1 MNGTVARLAVRSLL
15 GRRRGVLL
23 FVVPG
28 VLFALA
34 ALVRVIAGEDSSN
47 ITSVMYGVGLVLTV
61 PLVALVAGTGVLAPE
76 IDDGSVVYLLA
87 KPVPRPVIVISKV
100 AVAIGCVV
108 VFAALP
114 LLATGLFLNPSQP
127 ELGTGYALGGL
138 LAGVTYC
145 ALFVMLA
152 TVTRHAVVFG
162 LVYVLIWE
170 GLLGSVL
177 SGIRWLSV
185 TQWGS
190 AVAEPVADDFGLSVD
205 LSVTYALTAAAVLT
219 VAAVWLA
226 GSRLK
231 SFTLTGEE

>member
-1 MNGTVARLAVRSLL
+1 MSSQSRFTAPVTRIVATRAQP
-15 GRRRGVLL
+15 L
-23 FVVPG
+23 F
-28 VLFALA
+28 
-34 ALVRVIAGEDSSN
+34 
-47 ITSVMYGVGLVLTV
+47 
-61 PLVALVAGTGVLAPE
+61 
-76 IDDGSVVYLLA
+76 
-87 KPVPRPVIVISKV
+87 
-100 AVAIGCVV
+100 
-108 VFAALP
+108 
-114 LLATGLFLNPSQP
+114 
-127 ELGTGYALGGL
+127 
-138 LAGVTYC
+138 TYC